1 LQLAPQNSTTV
12 TGSSAETESRWGGP
26 RTILGLVLVGAAA
39 LRIFGIQYGLPY
51 GNLLNPDEQ
60 NIVPR
65 AWAVVHGGGLDP
77 HPFFDYPS
85 LLLYVLAPFQALEG
99 EPSYLAARLVAVA
112 IGVAGVAAAWWLGER
127 SYGLA
132 AGGVAAVAVA
142 VATVHVS
149 YSRMAVTDILLATLV
164 TVALT
169 LLVTDRIELAGFV
182 AGLAAAAKY
191 PGALLLVPLAVAAW
205 RRWRRL
211 AGAVALMLGGFAL
224 GTPLVFAHPGE
235 AWHDYTRVSRHAREG
250 WLGFEHDH
258 GAPIAFGD
266 RLWESLGPLLV
277 VAAVGLLVA
286 LARRRRADLVLASW
300 TLVYFASLLP
310 IGAHFDRYVLP
321 LIPALAVLAARF
333 TALAAVLLLLLVV
346 PLTWTIQDGREL
358 VKADA
363 RSVAAPRIA
372 ALIGGDDAIALDPS
386 VPEPPGARVVRLRL
400 PAPWQG
406 PDPNRNVVRLV
417 GEGVRYV
424 AVTGEI
430 EDRVRAAPEDYP
442 HEVRFLDQLERMDL
456 LLRVDPDGEV
466 GGPWVAL
473 YRLPGR

>member
-1 LQLAPQNSTTV
+1 V
-12 TGSSAETESRWGGP
+12 TSLPPSETDARWGGP

-39 LRIFGIQYGLPY
+39 LRIFGVQYGLPY

-65 AWAVVHGGGLDP
+65 AWAITHGGGLDP

-85 LLLYVLAPFQALEG
+85 LMLYVLAPFQAFEG

-127 SYGLA
+127 SFGLV
-132 AGGVAAVAVA
+132 AGAVAAVAVA
-142 VATVHVS
+142 VATVHVA
-149 YSRMAVTDILLATLV
+149 YSRMAVTDILLTTLV
-164 TVALT
+164 TVVLA

-191 PGALLLVPLAVAAW
+191 PGALLLVPIAVATW
-205 RRWRRL
+205 RRRRRL
-211 AGAVALMLGGFAL
+211 AGAVGLMFGGFAL
-224 GTPLVFAHPGE
+224 GTPFVFAHLGE
-235 AWHDYTRVSRHAREG
+235 AWHDYARVSRRAREG

-258 GAPIAFGD
+258 AAPIAFGD

-277 VAAVGLLVA
+277 VAAVGLVVA
-286 LARRRRADLVLASW
+286 LARRRRADVVLASW
-300 TLVYFASLLP
+300 TLVYFASLVP

-333 TALAAVLLLLLVV
+333 KALVAVLLLLLVV
-346 PLTWTIQDGREL
+346 PLTWTIRDGREL

-363 RSVAAPRIA
+363 RAVAAPRIA
-372 ALIGGDDAIALDPS
+372 ALVDHDAIALDPS
-386 VPEPPGARVVRLRL
+386 VPEPPGGRVVRLQL
-400 PAPWQG
+400 PAPWQE
-406 PDPNRNVVRLV
+406 PDPNRDVVRLV
-417 GEGVRYV
+417 ADGVRYV

-430 EDRVRAAPEDYP
+430 EDRVRAAPEHYP
-442 HEVRFLDQLERMDL
+442 RELRFLDQLERKDL

-473 YRLPGR
+473 YRLSGR

>member
-1 LQLAPQNSTTV
+1 VLAGAAV
-12 TGSSAETESRWGGP
+12 LR
-26 RTILGLVLVGAAA
+26 LVGV
-39 LRIFGIQYGLPY
+39 QYGLPY

-65 AWAVVHGGGLDP
+65 AWAVVHGGHLDP

-85 LLLYVLAPFQALEG
+85 LVLYVFAPSQIWDAA
-99 EPSYLAARLVAVA
+99 PSYLAARLFAVA

-127 SYGLA
+127 AYGPA
-132 AGGVAAVAVA
+132 AAGVAAVAVA
-142 VATVHVS
+142 VATVHVA
-149 YSRMAVTDILLATLV
+149 YSRMAVTDILLTTLV
-164 TVALT
+164 TVVLA
-169 LLVTDRIELAGFV
+169 LLVADRIELAAFV

-191 PGALLLVPLAVAAW
+191 PGALLLVPIAVASW
-205 RRWRRL
+205 HQRRRL
-211 AGAVALMLGGFAL
+211 AGAFGLMLGGFAL
-224 GTPLVFAHPGE
+224 GTPLVFAHLGE
-235 AWHDYTRVSRHAREG
+235 AWHDYAQVSARAREG

-258 GAPIAFGD
+258 VSPIAFGD

-277 VAAVGLLVA
+277 VAAVGLGFA

-300 TLVYFASLLP
+300 TLAYFASLLP

-346 PLTWTIQDGREL
+346 PLTWTIQDDREL

-363 RSVAAPRIA
+363 RAVAAPRIA
-372 ALIGGDDAIALDPS
+372 ELVDGATVALDPA
-386 VPEPPGARVVRLRL
+386 VPEPPRARVVRLQL
-400 PAPWQG
+400 PAPWQK

-417 GEGVRYV
+417 ADGVRYV
-424 AVTGEI
+424 VVTGEI

-442 HEVRFLDQLERMDL
+442 REMRFLGQLERSIL
-456 LLRVDPDGEV
+456 VFRVDPSREV

-473 YRLPGR
+473 YKLSGG